1 MSHHLVGDISFMFT
15 RIHTMTNLKGNA
27 IADKVGKAD
36 NGSPYYYYYFI
47 DGQIMV
53 VINKIQK

>member
-1 MSHHLVGDISFMFT
+1 
-15 RIHTMTNLKGNA
+15 MTNLKGNV

-36 NGSPYYYYYFI
+36 NGSPNYYYYFI

>member
-1 MSHHLVGDISFMFT
+1 MGDISFMFT
-15 RIHTMTNLKGNA
+15 RIHTMTNLKGNV